1 MSGDDSALE
10 ANRPLSGADDY
21 YGTRCPEC
29 RGRLVVH
36 QPDERLPHRLL
47 GTCRSCLAWFL
58 MDAAGGLVFR
68 LPNELAPRDAGVIA
82 GDGRA
87 DRPTAMT
94 GHPHR
99 FGGPEAVPKRRRA
112 GRSVPTRRGGSPP
125 GIEPSS
131 PLHGP

>member
-10 ANRPLSGADDY
+10 ANRPLSEADDY
-21 YGTRCPEC
+21 SGTRCPEC

-68 LPNELAPRDAGVIA
+68 LPDGVAPREAGVIA
-82 GDGRA
+82 CDDRA

-94 GHPHR
+94 GNPHR
-99 FGGPEAVPKRRRA
+99 L
-112 GRSVPTRRGGSPP
+112 SGS
-125 GIEPSS
+125 
-131 PLHGP
+131 